1 MNKQTTILMYGKYS
15 SCCYTILKLFFVSDQ
30 KYYLHLYYFRMT

>member
-15 SCCYTILKLFFVSDQ
+15 ICFYTILKQLFVSDQ
-30 KYYLHLYYFRMT
+30 KYYLHLYYF